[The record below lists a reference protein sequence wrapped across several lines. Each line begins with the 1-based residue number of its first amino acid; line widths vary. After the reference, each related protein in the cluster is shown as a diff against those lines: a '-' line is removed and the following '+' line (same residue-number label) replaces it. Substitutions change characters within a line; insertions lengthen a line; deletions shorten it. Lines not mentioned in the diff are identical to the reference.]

1 MVDGRKGSSY
11 KCNGCRLS
19 QALGSNTSNKD
30 CLAMNMV
37 REGLGDF
44 DALSVGTKVG
54 ISGRCHGVSGWS
66 C

>member
-1 MVDGRKGSSY
+1 
-11 KCNGCRLS
+11 
-19 QALGSNTSNKD
+19 
-30 CLAMNMV
+30 MNMV